1 MTAHMIS
8 ERSGRPGS
16 PPPPPPKR
24 IRLRRSQSSSE
35 RTCLAGPPGRP
46 RPRRGV
52 SPHGPVPPV
61 SPSGGSPPLPASPPP
76 QGPLLFAKRP
86 RTRLPHPIKMLIA
99 ALYRYAKARKTVAS
113 RAGPPMS
120 PAMAHPA
127 DPLTGLPH
135 DERIRSRK
143 LAGGVATIIADAT
156 GLTKA
161 EGDTLEQ
168 ELRSAALAMPGVEE
182 ARIAITAAQTA
193 RTLIAIGSGKGGVGK
208 STVTAN
214 LAIALA
220 RRGKKVGLIDA
231 DVYGPSQPTLLGS
244 HDKPE
249 ADKEKLLPVEAH
261 GIKFL
266 SLGQLVS
273 PGHALAWRGPMAT
286 GALANL
292 VEAEWGDSELLLVD
306 LPPGTGDV
314 QLSLIQRSRPAG
326 AVIVSTPQDLSLIDA
341 RRAVDLF
348 RKTSVPVLGIIE
360 NMATYECPHCGE
372 ESHPFGSGGAE
383 AAATEMGFPF
393 LGRLPLSVRIRE
405 ASDAGTPPAAS
416 EGPEAEAFVAIARKL
431 LEALETPV
439 H

>member
-1 MTAHMIS
+1 
-8 ERSGRPGS
+8 
-16 PPPPPPKR
+16 
-24 IRLRRSQSSSE
+24 
-35 RTCLAGPPGRP
+35 
-46 RPRRGV
+46 
-52 SPHGPVPPV
+52 
-61 SPSGGSPPLPASPPP
+61 
-76 QGPLLFAKRP
+76 
-86 RTRLPHPIKMLIA
+86 
-99 ALYRYAKARKTVAS
+99 
-113 RAGPPMS
+113 
-120 PAMAHPA
+120 MAHPV
-127 DPLTGLPH
+127 DPLTDLPH

-156 GLTKA
+156 GLSKA
-161 EGDTLEQ
+161 DSQALEA
-168 ELRSAALAMPGVEE
+168 ELKSAALAIPGVEE
-182 ARIAITAAQTA
+182 ARVAITAAQTH

-214 LAIALA
+214 LAVALA
-220 RRGKKVGLIDA
+220 RAGKKVGLIDA
-231 DVYGPSQPTLLGS
+231 DVYGPSQPTLLGK

-249 ADKEKLLPVEAH
+249 AENEKLLPVAAH

-292 VEAEWGDSELLLVD
+292 VEAEWGDAELLLVD

-348 RKTSVPVLGIIE
+348 NKMSVPVLGIIE
-360 NMATYECPHCGE
+360 NMATYTCPHCGE
-372 ESHPFGSGGAE
+372 PSHPFGTGGAE
-383 AAATEMGFPF
+383 VAAKEMDVPF
-393 LGRLPLSVRIRE
+393 LGRLPLSLGIRE
-405 ASDAGTPPAAS
+405 QSDAGMPPAS
-416 EGPEAEAFVAIARKL
+416 GDGPEAEAFAAIAAKL
-431 LEALETPV
+431 LQALETPV